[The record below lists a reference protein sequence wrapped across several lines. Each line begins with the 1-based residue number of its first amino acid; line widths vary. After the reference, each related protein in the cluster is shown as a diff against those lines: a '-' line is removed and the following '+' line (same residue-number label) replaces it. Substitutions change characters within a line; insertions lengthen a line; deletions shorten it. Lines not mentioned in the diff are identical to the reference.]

1 MSKPGHQIQ
10 MPEPFTS
17 AKLKFKVV
25 KRLIIIMQS
34 ATAAGSVCDK
44 KEKS

>member
-1 MSKPGHQIQ
+1 

-25 KRLIIIMQS
+25 KRLQS

>member
-1 MSKPGHQIQ
+1 

-34 ATAAGSVCDK
+34 ATGSVCDK